1 MSSATLATALPR
13 GAPPVFP
20 TPRELLA
27 MTRSGGATAA
37 AAATA
42 DVRHAFLP
50 GAEGPHLLVPPN
62 RSAEALRRSLD
73 AYRHVRLLK
82 VSLSDA
88 DALLRC
94 YDEPKAAADVAR
106 LVQMIFQHKWC
117 YRPKEMLPEWVKLE
131 RTDKQKAIAAWC
143 VWGFK
148 QPQTKAACS
157 KG

>member
-1 MSSATLATALPR
+1 M
-13 GAPPVFP
+13 
-20 TPRELLA
+20 
-27 MTRSGGATAA
+27 
-37 AAATA
+37 
-42 DVRHAFLP
+42 
-50 GAEGPHLLVPPN
+50 PPN

-106 LVQMIFQHKWC
+106 LAQMIFQHKWC
-117 YRPKEMLPEWVKLE
+117 YRPKEMLPEVKLE
-131 RTDKQKAIAAWC
+131 RTDKLKAIAAWC
-143 VWGFK
+143 VWGFAAAD
-148 QPQTKAACS
+148 KAACS